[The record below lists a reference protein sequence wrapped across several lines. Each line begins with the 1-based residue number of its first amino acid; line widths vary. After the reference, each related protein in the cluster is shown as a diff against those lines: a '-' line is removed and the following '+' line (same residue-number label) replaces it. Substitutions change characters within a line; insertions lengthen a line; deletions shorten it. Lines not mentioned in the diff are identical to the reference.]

1 VERELLR
8 VLVVDDEPDMCWA
21 LENTLQPAGYA
32 VTTAMSGAEAIEKA
46 RGRFFNLALLDIR
59 LPDTEGIELVAPL
72 KEMHPDMEMVM
83 VTAYASLETAVR
95 ALNEGVSAYLTK
107 PLNLNDV
114 LAAAREI
121 LEKQR
126 LVEEKRRAEEALR
139 ESEARYRAIV
149 EDQTELICRFLPD
162 GALTFVNEAY
172 CRYFGK
178 KPEELIGHTFMPFI
192 SDEDQEIVRKQLTS
206 LSPENPVVTCE
217 HRVVAPNE
225 EIRWQQR
232 SDRAIFDEQGRI
244 IEFQSVGRDITERV
258 QVEQQLVYMAT
269 HDALTGLPNRVM
281 FNDRLTLELAHAQ
294 RNRQKLAVMLLDL
307 DHFKN
312 VNDTLGHSV
321 GDQLLQVVGERL
333 TSLLRKSD
341 TVARM
346 GGDEFMLLFPEMTRM
361 EDAARIAQKIL
372 EAFRKPFVFEGHELY
387 ISTSIGIALCPDDGE
402 DIDTLVKNADI
413 AMYRA
418 KEHGRNSY
426 QCCSGKRGR
435 DGRERD
441 HPDR

>member
-1 VERELLR
+1 MERELLR
-8 VLVVDDEPDMCWA
+8 ILVVDDEPDMCWA

-32 VTTAMSGAEAIEKA
+32 VTTATSGAEAIEKA
-46 RGRFFNLALLDIR
+46 QERFFNLALLDIR

-72 KEMHPDMEMVM
+72 KEMHPDMEMIM

-114 LAAAREI
+114 LATAREV

-178 KPEELIGHTFMPFI
+178 KPEELIGHTFMLFI

-206 LSPENPVVTCE
+206 LSPENPVVTYE

-225 EIRWQQR
+225 EIHWQQR

-244 IEFQSVGRDITERV
+244 IEFQSVGRDVTERV

-307 DHFKN
+307 DHFKD

-333 TSLLRKSD
+333 TSFLRKSD

-346 GGDEFMLLFPEMTRM
+346 GGDEFMLLFPEMARM

-372 EAFRKPFVFEGHELY
+372 EVFRKPFVFEGHELH
-387 ISTSIGIALCPDDGE
+387 ITTSIGIALCPDDGE

-418 KEHGRNSY
+418 KEQGRNNY
-426 QCCSGKRGR
+426 QCCSGKGGR

>member
-1 VERELLR
+1 
-8 VLVVDDEPDMCWA
+8 M
-21 LENTLQPAGYA
+21 
-32 VTTAMSGAEAIEKA
+32 I
-46 RGRFFNLALLDIR
+46 
-59 LPDTEGIELVAPL
+59 
-72 KEMHPDMEMVM
+72 M

-107 PLNLNDV
+107 PLNLNNM
-114 LAAAREI
+114 LATAREV

-139 ESEARYRAIV
+139 KSEARYRAIV

-178 KPEELIGHTFMPFI
+178 KPEELIGHTFMPFV

-206 LSPENPVVTCE
+206 LSPENPVVTYE
-217 HRVVAPNE
+217 YRVVAPNE
-225 EIRWQQR
+225 EIRWQQQ

-244 IEFQSVGRDITERV
+244 IEFQSVGRDVTERV

-346 GGDEFMLLFPEMTRM
+346 GGDEFMLLFPEMAQM
-361 EDAARIAQKIL
+361 EDAARIAQKML
-372 EAFRKPFVFEGHELY
+372 EAFRKPFVFEGHELH
-387 ISTSIGIALCPDDGE
+387 ITTSIGIALCPDNGE

-418 KEHGRNSY
+418 KEQGRNSY
-426 QCCSGKRGR
+426 QCCSGKGGR

>member
-8 VLVVDDEPDMCWA
+8 ILVVDDEPDMCWA

-32 VTTAMSGAEAIEKA
+32 VTTATSGAEAIEKA
-46 RGRFFNLALLDIR
+46 QERFFNLALLDIR

-72 KEMHPDMEMVM
+72 REMHPDMEMIM

-107 PLNLNDV
+107 PLNLNNM
-114 LAAAREI
+114 LATAREV

-139 ESEARYRAIV
+139 KSEARYRAIV

-178 KPEELIGHTFMPFI
+178 KPEELIGHTFMPFV

-206 LSPENPVVTCE
+206 LSPENPVVTYE
-217 HRVVAPNE
+217 YRVVAPNE
-225 EIRWQQR
+225 EIRWQQQ

-244 IEFQSVGRDITERV
+244 IEFQSVGRDVTERV

-346 GGDEFMLLFPEMTRM
+346 GGDEFMLLFPEMAQM
-361 EDAARIAQKIL
+361 EDAARIAQKML
-372 EAFRKPFVFEGHELY
+372 EAFRKPFVFEGHELH
-387 ISTSIGIALCPDDGE
+387 ITTSIGIALCPDNGE

-418 KEHGRNSY
+418 KEQGRNSY
-426 QCCSGKRGR
+426 QCCSGKGGR